1 MVYLVDDNHP
11 FRRSTALVLET
22 SGVKVLDFDSP
33 EALLAELERDPAV
46 ITPTHSCVVS
56 DMRMPG
62 MSGLALLE
70 EIQRRKYD
78 APVIFITAHGDVAL
92 AVESMRRGAAN
103 FIEKPFAIDVLI
115 QAIQLAT
122 TPPPSDAPVDPRL
135 ASLSDRERQVA
146 ELIVAGKANK
156 VIGDILGISNKTVEL
171 HRGAVM
177 AKVGV
182 RTVPDLVKVF
192 LGYKQK

>member
-22 SGVKVLDFDSP
+22 SGIEVRDFDSA
-33 EALLAELERDPAV
+33 EALLAELEKDPAA
-46 ITPTHSCVVS
+46 ITDETCVVS

-70 EIQRRKYD
+70 EMQRRKYE
-78 APVIFITAHGDVAL
+78 APVIFITAHGDIAL
-92 AVESMRRGAAN
+92 AVEAMRRGAAN
-103 FIEKPFAIDVLI
+103 FIEKPFTVEVLI

-122 TPPPSDAPVDPRL
+122 VKEPPPTEEQDPRI
-135 ASLSDRERQVA
+135 AALSDREKQVL
-146 ELIVAGKANK
+146 ELVVAGKANK
-156 VIGDILGISNKTVEL
+156 VIGDILGISTKTVEL
-171 HRGAVM
+171 HRGSLM
-177 AKVGV
+177 TKVGV

-192 LGYKQK
+192 LGYKK